1 VLGLT
6 LDLIEGVTQGKKNGN
21 DSAAGMCGKCRVAML
36 FRRLEGVTCRIDPLP
51 EWPCPRDYNRE

>member
-21 DSAAGMCGKCRVAML
+21 DSAAGMCGKCWVAML
-36 FRRLEGVTCRIDPLP
+36 FAV
-51 EWPCPRDYNRE
+51 WKA